1 MPAEHEP
8 LIPEDADVVVG
19 MAGEAAVG
27 FTLEEKCHRPELAA
41 KLLGV
46 STEHKIEWDDL
57 VKILKSSQGQRKNV
71 TVKYR
76 MVLVKKVVSIV
87 V

>member
-46 STEHKIEWDDL
+46 STEHKI
-57 VKILKSSQGQRKNV
+57 
-71 TVKYR
+71 
-76 MVLVKKVVSIV
+76 
-87 V
+87 